1 MTVLGNWV
9 VVLALILAGGSVLLY
24 IREALGH
31 RDSAAR
37 AGMLVAGSALLVVLA
52 SVLLLILL
60 LTHDFTN
67 GYVYSYSDR
76 ALPLSYLISTFYAG
90 QEGSFLFWA
99 LCSAILAVIL
109 RSYSRR
115 HQTEPWV
122 MGAYMGVQTLLLL
135 LVAAKSPFRSIW
147 DMFPALSPGQ
157 VPADGRGLNPLL
169 QNFWMVIHPP
179 VLFLGFAAM
188 AVPFSLAVAGLWK
201 RDFAI
206 LPRQGFPWVLFATA
220 VLGLGIM
227 LGAYWAYGVLGWGG
241 YWGWDPV
248 ENSSLVPWLIGVA
261 LLHTML
267 AQKRTAKYVRTN
279 FVLALV
285 SFILVIYSTFL
296 TRSGI
301 LGDASVH
308 SFTDPGATIYWLLL
322 AILGVL
328 VIVGGVL
335 LVVRNRDLKVQH
347 SDTMF
352 LTRETS
358 LGAGTIALILA
369 AVVTLFGTSL
379 PIFSTTRV
387 EPSFYDQATLP
398 IAVAMVLLIGF
409 SLYTQW
415 EAEDGKEMLR
425 RSMKWIAVSLG
436 AGILLYVAGMREA
449 TMLLLACSSIF
460 AFFVNVE
467 IGVKVARGDPR
478 FLGGKLAHVGIA
490 LFLLGVIATGKYAPM
505 ERLFLAEGKPQQAL
519 GGTIT
524 YTGYSEQPDGKVA
537 FHVAVERGGSSFT
550 LSPVMFDAGQQGVM
564 KNPDIASSLGSD
576 FYVSPMSF
584 EPHQASASDGDS
596 YTIPKGQTVEIGDAQ
611 VTFLKFDMGAHGKE
625 AMARGEGGMSFGSVL
640 EIKKGSATEQV
651 VALAHYGT
659 NQPPDYDPVRSELLG
674 ATLQMV
680 GMNVGMQSKESS
692 VTVAVIRP
700 GTAQPQP
707 DVLVIEASV
716 KPFINLLWGGTVI
729 MLAGFALAIVKRSKE
744 N

>member
-1 MTVLGNWV
+1 MNAIEIENLHKSF
-9 VVLALILAGGSVLLY
+9 GSLK
-24 IREALGH
+24 
-31 RDSAAR
+31 
-37 AGMLVAGSALLVVLA
+37 
-52 SVLLLILL
+52 
-60 LTHDFTN
+60 
-67 GYVYSYSDR
+67 
-76 ALPLSYLISTFYAG
+76 
-90 QEGSFLFWA
+90 
-99 LCSAILAVIL
+99 AV
-109 RSYSRR
+109 
-115 HQTEPWV
+115 
-122 MGAYMGVQTLLLL
+122 
-135 LVAAKSPFRSIW
+135 
-147 DMFPALSPGQ
+147 
-157 VPADGRGLNPLL
+157 DG
-169 QNFWMVIHPP
+169 I
-179 VLFLGFAAM
+179 
-188 AVPFSLAVAGLWK
+188 SLAVQEGEIFSLLGPNGAGKTTTLAMLSTLLRPDDGDARVMGHSIRNGTMAVK
-201 RDFAI
+201 S
-206 LPRQGFPWVLFATA
+206 
-220 VLGLGIM
+220 VLGVVPQDIALYMDLTARENLEFWGRM
-227 LGAYWAYGVLGWGG
+227 YGLRGGSLRKRVNEVLETIGLVDRQKDLVGKYSGG
-241 YWGWDPV
+241 MKRRV
-248 ENSSLVPWLIGVA
+248 NIGVA

-490 LFLLGVIATGKYAPM
+490 LFFLGVIATGKYAPM

-524 YTGYSEQPDGKVA
+524 YTGYTEQPDGKVA